1 MNKLINSTMIT
12 NNTEAQDAFINFD
25 SFYDKIININSYIT
39 LEMELISNECN
50 GMPHASISVNDTE
63 LFSEELSGGSHKLSF
78 KYDILDQTQFNL
90 SISMSGKN
98 TNDTMVDA
106 DGNITHDK
114 CIILAD
120 LKINNFDILRDY
132 NLFYKTVKYKN
143 NTNGQFEDAKAGFWN
158 NSTLVLDATIP
169 FVNWYNENS
178 TKNINLSNSM
188 QYRKMATVHIE
199 FDRLVNNLN
208 LLDI

>member
-1 MNKLINSTMIT
+1 MMT

-39 LEMELISNECN
+39 LELELVSTECN
-50 GMPHASISVNDTE
+50 GMPHAGISVNDTE
-63 LFSEELSGGSHKLSF
+63 LFSEELPTGSHKLSF
-78 KYDILDQTQFNL
+78 NYDILDQTQFNL
-90 SISMSGKN
+90 LISMSGKN

-106 DGNITHDK
+106 DGNITQDK

-188 QYRKMATVHIE
+188 QYRKMATVQIE

>member
-1 MNKLINSTMIT
+1 MTT
-12 NNTEAQDAFINFD
+12 NNTEAQDAFIDFD
-25 SFYDKIININSYIT
+25 SFYNKIININSYIT
-39 LEMELISNECN
+39 LELELVSTECN
-50 GMPHASISVNDTE
+50 GMPTASISVNDIE
-63 LFSEELSGGSHKLSF
+63 LFSEELPTGSHKLSF
-78 KYDILDQTQFNL
+78 KYDISDQTQFNL

-98 TNDTMVDA
+98 TNDTKVDA
-106 DGNITHDK
+106 DGNIIQDK

-169 FVNWYNENS
+169 FVNWYNDNS

-188 QYRKMATVHIE
+188 QYRKMSTVQIE

-208 LLDI
+208 LLDL